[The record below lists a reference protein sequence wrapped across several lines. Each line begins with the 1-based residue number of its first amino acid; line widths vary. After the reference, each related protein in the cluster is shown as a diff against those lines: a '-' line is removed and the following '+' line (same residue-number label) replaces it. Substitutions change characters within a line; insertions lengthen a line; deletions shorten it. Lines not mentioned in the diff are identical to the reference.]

1 MAYTAIDN
9 PTEYFSVNTW
19 TADDSSP
26 RSFTG
31 FGHQPDLLWVKHRGS
46 GSINPTIIDSVRG
59 GDKMLATSTTAA
71 EDTKSHGEVTAF
83 GSDGITVADGTNATY
98 PRLYFNDDD
107 PFGASVGGE
116 YVCWSWK
123 AGTAFSN
130 DASATSVGSIDSSG
144 STSTTAGFSIVKI
157 DSMPASTT
165 STFAHNLGVK
175 PNFIIFKSRDLT
187 TNWDVYH
194 SSALPDG
201 ERKLYLNDTDG
212 VIDSGFMNDTAPTS
226 SVVSFNPGSSDS
238 NHITYCFAEKQ
249 GFSKFGSYTGNGNA
263 DGTFVYTGFKPAF
276 VIYKRTDSGADWH
289 MYDNKRDPINE
300 MDSCLFPSGNYVD
313 QAGDDLDFLSNGFKQ
328 RSTGAEANASGGT
341 YIYMAFAEA
350 PFVNSNGVP
359 CNAR

>member
-9 PTEYFSVNTW
+9 PELYFQTKTYSGTG
-19 TADDSSP
+19 SSQ
-26 RSFTG
+26 SITLDG
-31 FGHQPDLLWVKHRGS
+31 DENMQPDWLWIKRRDSTANHR
-46 GSINPTIIDSVRG
+46 TVDSVRG
-59 GDKMLATSTTAA
+59 VTEGLNPNQNIVEGTLSDSVTSF
-71 EDTKSHGEVTAF
+71 D
-83 GSDGITVADGTNATY
+83 SDGFSLGAGSQGYTNTSGGTFVAW
-98 PRLYFNDDD
+98 
-107 PFGASVGGE
+107 
-116 YVCWSWK
+116 CWK
-123 AGTAFSN
+123 AGTSFSN

-238 NHITYCFAEKQ
+238 NHIAYCFADVP
-249 GFSKFGSYTGNGNA
+249 GYSKFGSYTGNGNA

-276 VIYKRTDSGADWH
+276 LLVKDTGGSGEGWELLDGTRSSFNVADKRLRADSSGA
-289 MYDNKRDPINE
+289 E
-300 MDSCLFPSGNYVD
+300 STGSNYYV
-313 QAGDDLDFLSNGFKQ
+313 DFLSNGFKQ
-328 RSTGAEANASGGT
+328 RNTQTSSNGSGET
-341 YIYMAFAEA
+341 YVYMAFAEA
-350 PFVNSNGVP
+350 PFVTGSNGVP

>member
-9 PTEYFSVNTW
+9 PELYFQTKTYSGTG
-19 TADDSSP
+19 SSQ
-26 RSFTG
+26 SITLDG
-31 FGHQPDLLWVKHRGS
+31 DENMQPDWLWIKRRDSTANHR
-46 GSINPTIIDSVRG
+46 TVDSVRG
-59 GDKMLATSTTAA
+59 VTEGLNPNQNIVEGTLSDSVTSF
-71 EDTKSHGEVTAF
+71 D
-83 GSDGITVADGTNATY
+83 SDGFSLGAGSQGYTNTSGGTFVAW
-98 PRLYFNDDD
+98 
-107 PFGASVGGE
+107 
-116 YVCWSWK
+116 CWK
-123 AGTAFSN
+123 AGTSFSN

-157 DSMPASTT
+157 DSMPANTT

-238 NHITYCFAEKQ
+238 NHIAYCFADVP
-249 GFSKFGSYTGNGNA
+249 GYSKFGSYTGNGNA

-276 VIYKRTDSGADWH
+276 LLVKDTGGSGEGWELLDGTRSSFNVADKRLRADSSGA
-289 MYDNKRDPINE
+289 E
-300 MDSCLFPSGNYVD
+300 STGSNYYV
-313 QAGDDLDFLSNGFKQ
+313 DFLSNGFKQ
-328 RSTGAEANASGGT
+328 RNTQTSSNGSGET
-341 YIYMAFAEA
+341 YVYMAFAEA
-350 PFVNSNGVP
+350 PFVTGSNGVP

>member
-1 MAYTAIDN
+1 MFEKFSGVWIMAYTAIDN
-9 PTEYFSVNTW
+9 PELYFQTKTYSGTG
-19 TADDSSP
+19 SSQ
-26 RSFTG
+26 SITLDG
-31 FGHQPDLLWVKHRGS
+31 DEDMQPDWLWIKRRDSTANHR
-46 GSINPTIIDSVRG
+46 TVDSVRG
-59 GDKMLATSTTAA
+59 VTEGLNPNQNIVEGTLSDSVTSF
-71 EDTKSHGEVTAF
+71 D
-83 GSDGITVADGTNATY
+83 SDGFSLGAGSQGYTNTSGGTFVAW
-98 PRLYFNDDD
+98 
-107 PFGASVGGE
+107 
-116 YVCWSWK
+116 CWK
-123 AGTAFSN
+123 AGTSFSN

-201 ERKLYLNDTDG
+201 ERKLYLNDTDA

-328 RSTGAEANASGGT
+328 RSTGAEANNSGGT

>member
-9 PTEYFSVNTW
+9 PELYFQTKTYSGTG
-19 TADDSSP
+19 SSQ
-26 RSFTG
+26 SITLDG
-31 FGHQPDLLWVKHRGS
+31 DEDMQPDWLWIKRRDSTANHR
-46 GSINPTIIDSVRG
+46 TVDSVRG
-59 GDKMLATSTTAA
+59 VTEGLNPNQNIVEGTLSDSVTSF
-71 EDTKSHGEVTAF
+71 D
-83 GSDGITVADGTNATY
+83 SDGFSLGAGSQGYTNTSGGTFVAW
-98 PRLYFNDDD
+98 
-107 PFGASVGGE
+107 
-116 YVCWSWK
+116 CWK
-123 AGTAFSN
+123 AGTSFSN

-238 NHITYCFAEKQ
+238 NHIAYCFADVP
-249 GFSKFGSYTGNGNA
+249 GYSKFGSYTGNGNA

-276 VIYKRTDSGADWH
+276 LLVKDTGGSGEGWELLDGTRSSFNVADKRLRADSSGA
-289 MYDNKRDPINE
+289 E
-300 MDSCLFPSGNYVD
+300 STGSNYYV
-313 QAGDDLDFLSNGFKQ
+313 DFLSNGFKQ
-328 RSTGAEANASGGT
+328 RNTQTSSNGSGET
-341 YIYMAFAEA
+341 YVYMAFAEA
-350 PFVNSNGVP
+350 PFVTGSNGVP

>member
-9 PTEYFSVNTW
+9 PELYFQTKTYSGTG
-19 TADDSSP
+19 SSQ
-26 RSFTG
+26 SITLDG
-31 FGHQPDLLWVKHRGS
+31 DEDMQPDWLWIKRRDSTANHR
-46 GSINPTIIDSVRG
+46 TVDSVRG
-59 GDKMLATSTTAA
+59 VTEGLNPNQNIVEGTLSDSVTSF
-71 EDTKSHGEVTAF
+71 D
-83 GSDGITVADGTNATY
+83 SDGFSLGAGSQGYTNTSGGTFVAW
-98 PRLYFNDDD
+98 
-107 PFGASVGGE
+107 
-116 YVCWSWK
+116 CWK
-123 AGTAFSN
+123 AGTSFSN

-201 ERKLYLNDTDG
+201 ERKLYLNDTDA

-328 RSTGAEANASGGT
+328 RSTGAEANNSGGT